1 MLSEYTAVSEIVDAL
16 VNGCLGIGKYKAQ
29 AICEVV
35 IASMDSYR
43 KNFLKGSGTI
53 AKEKTTTD
61 GKTKYQFNVAVNS
74 YFQWV
79 ESAFRRIEKETE
91 DGKLYLIND
100 SRIRTKEYS
109 VILGILEAIDV
120 LSFEMLGG
128 ANSQLYIYINQIQG
142 LKNILNSPNSYKNRL
157 LEIVAERHL
166 ISVKMLTYLYE
177 GNFTSEQ
184 RWNLL
189 EDYFLGKI
197 PEKVKQ
203 ECRQE
208 NSNIHFD

>member
-1 MLSEYTAVSEIVDAL
+1 
-16 VNGCLGIGKYKAQ
+16 
-29 AICEVV
+29 
-35 IASMDSYR
+35 
-43 KNFLKGSGTI
+43 
-53 AKEKTTTD
+53 
-61 GKTKYQFNVAVNS
+61 
-74 YFQWV
+74 
-79 ESAFRRIEKETE
+79 
-91 DGKLYLIND
+91 
-100 SRIRTKEYS
+100 S